1 MLIFLCTSAFE
12 KCHCFYYPQVAV
24 LVGSEINLGSWFQH
38 FLVKEIDE
46 KRYSQNTL
54 HTIRENNCFTKFL
67 FPLYM
72 SVPIIYIQG
81 FSLRQKVKFYVAP
94 RQKKKKGGCCALQP
108 KTLCLR
114 DSPLLTPFCFLTDSY
129 GEIHTQRCIMK
140 SCPTVIIRIAS
151 DENCRILPWKEIH
164 WILAKRPRS
173 DHEKK

>member
-24 LVGSEINLGSWFQH
+24 LVGSEINLSSWFQH
-38 FLVKEIDE
+38 FLFKEIDE

-72 SVPIIYIQG
+72 SVPIMYIQG

-94 RQKKKKGGCCALQP
+94 RQKRKKEAAVLCSKRPSVSETA
-108 KTLCLR
+108 LCLLHSVSSQTVMERYIHR
-114 DSPLLTPFCFLTDSY
+114 D
-129 GEIHTQRCIMK
+129 
-140 SCPTVIIRIAS
+140 A
-151 DENCRILPWKEIH
+151 
-164 WILAKRPRS
+164 
-173 DHEKK
+173 